1 MTNLHEPDENNSDN
15 KPHVLSSPPESLS
28 GQTVLVTGGA
38 GGIGAALA
46 QRFTQRGARVVVA
59 DIDPAGQHVADAIGA
74 VYIQADV
81 TDLAANQAAVQASS
95 EHFGSLDIAVLNAGI
110 GERGSYVDDFDP
122 NHYRQL
128 VAVNLDGVVFGIQ
141 AALQHFIAQSS
152 GAILAT
158 ASLAG
163 IVESS
168 INPLYAAT
176 KHAVVGLI
184 RSVAP
189 AVQDRGI
196 TLNALCPTFVDTPI
210 LQGFVP
216 QIRDAGVAVLEPAR
230 VADVA
235 EIALASGLTG
245 QIWPVLPHG
254 ETTPWPF
261 AEAPH
266 ILTDPDQSHREMPS

>member
-15 KPHVLSSPPESLS
+15 TPRVLTPQPESLS

-38 GGIGAALA
+38 SGIGLALA
-46 QRFTQRGARVVVA
+46 QRFMQRGARVILA
-59 DIDPAGQHVADAIGA
+59 DINPAGQQVADAMGA
-74 VYIQADV
+74 VYVQADV
-81 TDLAANQAAVQASS
+81 TDLAANQAAVQASI

-122 NHYRQL
+122 GHYRQL
-128 VAVNLDGVVFGIQ
+128 VAVNLDGVVFGIH
-141 AALQHFIAQSS
+141 AALQHFIARGS

-163 IVESS
+163 IVESP

-254 ETTPWPF
+254 KATPWPF
-261 AEAPH
+261 AEAPY